1 MKEMSLAYI
10 RGPVNSDSRGGIQMS
25 AMDSA
30 GAAGAMTRDTDA
42 EAAVSRMTEETIGVG
57 NES

>member
-1 MKEMSLAYI
+1 MKEMSLASI
-10 RGPVNSDSRGGIQMS
+10 RGPVNSDGREDIQMS

-42 EAAVSRMTEETIGVG
+42 EAAVLRMTEETIGVG
-57 NES
+57 NAI